1 MTSAP
6 PGWYPDASQPGHE
19 RWWDGGQWSHVTRP
33 APGGQQTGTSQAE
46 PAQTQQA
53 QVQQTQTQQYGDSS
67 STSAGGDPYAPP
79 GEPYGQGQQPYGQ
92 GQQPYGQTQQYPG
105 AQPYGQYGGGYAPT
119 GPTAPDGTP
128 LAGRWRRLGGFL
140 IDGLIVSAIAALLGW
155 SLVTAIADD
164 FSRYFEQ
171 VSTAAQAGANPP
183 DATTFYANVVPDF
196 LKLALLQLLVA
207 AVYEIPLTKLR
218 GQTVGKMVLGTRVRP
233 LAQEGL
239 PSWGQSVL
247 RWVGYRVLAVIPQVG
262 GLYSLLDALW
272 VLWDPRRQCLHD
284 KIAKTVVARK

>member
-33 APGGQQTGTSQAE
+33 APGGQQTETQQAE
-46 PAQTQQA
+46 TQQAQTQQA
-53 QVQQTQTQQYGDSS
+53 QTQQARTQQYGDSS
-67 STSAGGDPYAPP
+67 SPTAGADPYAPP
-79 GEPYGQGQQPYGQ
+79 GEQYGQQQYGQ
-92 GQQPYGQTQQYPG
+92 QQYPG
-105 AQPYGQYGGGYAPT
+105 AQPYGQYGATCAPS

-155 SLVTAIADD
+155 SLVSAIADD
-164 FSRYFEQ
+164 FSRYLNE
-171 VSTAAQAGANPP
+171 VSAAAQAGANPP

-207 AVYEIPLTKLR
+207 AAYEIPLTKLR

-247 RWVGYRVLAVIPQVG
+247 RWVGYRVLAVIPQIG
-262 GLYSLLDALW
+262 SLYSLLDALW